1 MSKLEGL
8 VINGWSIFAHPVFLG
23 QLEFLLEDVKRL
35 CQKDL
40 STYKKKN
47 STKRLAAI
55 SKLIFEIIPNDP
67 TLSEYRQGNTLGPH
81 YTHWHRAKFFQQYRL
96 FFRYHQKSKVIIY
109 AWVND
114 DNTKRAYDSKCD
126 AYLVFTKMLKK
137 GAPPNDWL
145 QLLDESKKDEPI
157 RGLHKTSTIELL

>member
-1 MSKLEGL
+1 MLRGYAKK
-8 VINGWSIFAHPVFLG
+8 IF
-23 QLEFLLEDVKRL
+23 RL
-35 CQKDL
+35 I
-40 STYKKKN
+40 KKKN

-67 TLSEYRQGNTLGPH
+67 TLSEYRQGNTRGPH

-114 DNTKRAYDSKCD
+114 DNTKRAYDSKWD

-137 GAPPNDWL
+137 GAPPNDWS